1 METTPYI
8 LNDFKA
14 FSLEN
19 TVADVKLLFNETSF
33 SHFPIVKNNQL
44 IGVISEENIEE
55 IEDKDKEIG
64 YFQYLF
70 SLFCVEKNSSLLD
83 ILGVFATNNANLV
96 PVKNEKNE
104 YVGYFEINDILQL
117 YNNTPF
123 LKSEGVV
130 ILLEKEVRDYSFSE
144 ICQIVESNNGKII
157 GLFISESNPTTVKIT
172 IKINSKEINEILQS
186 FRRYDYKVI
195 STHKEDFFL
204 QDQKERSE
212 YLQKYLNI

>member
-14 FSLEN
+14 ISLEH
-19 TVADVKLLFNETSF
+19 TVAEMKLLFNETSF
-33 SHFPIVKNNQL
+33 SHFPVVKNNQL
-44 IGVISEENIEE
+44 IGLISEESIQE
-55 IEDKDKEIG
+55 IEDNDKEVG

-70 SLFCVEKNSSLLD
+70 SLFHIENNSCLLD
-83 ILGVFATNNANLV
+83 VLGVFSTNNSNLV
-96 PVKNEKNE
+96 PVLNDKNE
-104 YVGYFEINDILQL
+104 YVGYFKINDILQL

-195 STHKEDFFL
+195 STHKEDFYL
-204 QDQKERSE
+204 KDQKERSE

>member
-19 TVADVKLLFNETSF
+19 TIAEVKLLFDETSF
-33 SHFPIVKNNQL
+33 SHFPIVKNNKL
-44 IGVISEENIEE
+44 IGVISEENIQE
-55 IEDKDKEIG
+55 IEDTDKEIG

-70 SLFCVEKNSSLLD
+70 SLFHAENNSCLLD
-83 ILGVFATNNANLV
+83 ILGVFATNNSNLV
-96 PVKNEKNE
+96 PVLNENNE
-104 YVGYFEINDILQL
+104 YVGYFEINDILKL
-117 YNNTPF
+117 YNDTPF

-157 GLFISESNPTTVKIT
+157 GLFISESNPTSVKIT
-172 IKINSKEINEILQS
+172 IKIK
-186 FRRYDYKVI
+186 I
-195 STHKEDFFL
+195 SLRTKF
-204 QDQKERSE
+204 QKM
-212 YLQKYLNI
+212 LKI